1 MTRVIIIGANG
12 AMGQLMAET
21 IAETQ
26 DMQTVAG
33 IDLFPDARTNA
44 FPVFSSLA
52 ECSEEAD
59 LLIDFSKPT
68 ALEANL
74 PYALQHKLPIII
86 ATTGYSAAQKQ
97 EIAKAAQEIP
107 IFFTAN
113 MSLGVNLQAMLC
125 QQSAQFFG
133 DLAEIEII
141 EKHHH
146 RKVDAPSG
154 TALLLADAM
163 NQAMD
168 GKYHYQYGRGGNDC
182 KRQPNEIG
190 IHAIRGGNIVGEHE
204 VEFITDQEILTITHH
219 TENRKVFAI
228 GALRAARFLLK
239 QPIGLYSMKELLASN
254 NKKSRLQI
262 EENAAIVTVH
272 KAPFTVSYFA
282 RLMKRFANAGIQAEL
297 ISQSAASQG
306 RMDLSFS
313 IIAGN
318 LRTVEQ
324 LIEESSPDISYMIQR
339 GLCKYT
345 VTGSQQIFHSDALNS
360 FLAQLERNF
369 VDILLLS
376 VIGNTMVFFTESE
389 HRLQVGAILAQT
401 LC

>member
-125 QQSAQFFG
+125 Q
-133 DLAEIEII
+133 
-141 EKHHH
+141 
-146 RKVDAPSG
+146 
-154 TALLLADAM
+154 
-163 NQAMD
+163 
-168 GKYHYQYGRGGNDC
+168 
-182 KRQPNEIG
+182 
-190 IHAIRGGNIVGEHE
+190 
-204 VEFITDQEILTITHH
+204 
-219 TENRKVFAI
+219 
-228 GALRAARFLLK
+228 
-239 QPIGLYSMKELLASN
+239 
-254 NKKSRLQI
+254 
-262 EENAAIVTVH
+262 
-272 KAPFTVSYFA
+272 
-282 RLMKRFANAGIQAEL
+282 
-297 ISQSAASQG
+297 
-306 RMDLSFS
+306 
-313 IIAGN
+313 
-318 LRTVEQ
+318 
-324 LIEESSPDISYMIQR
+324 
-339 GLCKYT
+339 
-345 VTGSQQIFHSDALNS
+345 
-360 FLAQLERNF
+360 
-369 VDILLLS
+369 
-376 VIGNTMVFFTESE
+376 
-389 HRLQVGAILAQT
+389 
-401 LC
+401 